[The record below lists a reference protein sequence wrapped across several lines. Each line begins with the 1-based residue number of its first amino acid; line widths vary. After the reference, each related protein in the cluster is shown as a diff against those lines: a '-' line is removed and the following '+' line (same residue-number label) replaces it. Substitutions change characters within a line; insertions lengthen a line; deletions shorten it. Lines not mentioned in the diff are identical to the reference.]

1 MTTLVLVPGLLCDEA
16 LWAPQVAAL
25 RGEADIRIADV
36 TGADSLG
43 VLADAVLAS
52 ADGPFALAGLS
63 MGGYVAFEVLRR
75 APERVQRV
83 ALLAT
88 SARPDDPAK
97 RAERL
102 AVIALAQAGDFAAAL
117 ERLVPSWMGADA
129 PADPALL
136 AELEAMALRIGPEAF
151 VRQERALLGRAD
163 SRPTLAAITCPAL
176 VLCGRQDLRTPVER
190 SAEIAAGIPGAR
202 LVVVEDCG
210 HIATLEQPAAVSAA
224 LRSWLHTAASPAA

>member
-1 MTTLVLVPGLLCDEA
+1 MTSLVLVPGLLCDEA

-25 RGEADIRIADV
+25 QGEAEILVADV
-36 TGADSLG
+36 TAADSLG
-43 VLADAVLAS
+43 AIADGVLALT
-52 ADGPFALAGLS
+52 DGPFALAGLS
-63 MGGYVAFEVLRR
+63 MGGYAAFEVLRR

-117 ERLVPSWMGADA
+117 QRLVPSWMGIDA
-129 PADPALL
+129 PSDPALRS
-136 AELEAMALRIGPEAF
+136 ALEAMALRVGPEAF
-151 VRQERALLGRAD
+151 LRQERALLARAD

-176 VLCGRQDLRTPVER
+176 VLCGRQDLRTPLER
-190 SAEIAAGIPGAR
+190 SAEIAAGIAGAR

-210 HIATLEQPAAVSAA
+210 HIATLEQPQAVTAA
-224 LRSWLHTAASPAA
+224 LRSWLLAPTS